1 MPTWNN
7 REVKVVKFKKVDK
20 IDEKLSVIGFGCWG
34 ISGPEYWD
42 GTTDENSI
50 KTIHKAIE
58 YGVNFFDVAPVYGFG
73 HAEEILGK
81 AVKGFRNKIII
92 ATKCGLIWDE
102 EKRIMNNLK
111 PESIFKEV
119 ENSLRRLQT
128 DYIDLYQL
136 HWPDPNTDIGET
148 MDAMLELKRSG
159 KIRYI
164 GLSNFSVSEAKRA
177 MQKAEISS
185 MQGLYNMLERN
196 ANSYHSIPLEYRT
209 ERDILPFCLE
219 NGMAFFPYSPLLQGL
234 LTGKFTGNE
243 SFKDVRAANPNL
255 SGEKFKMYINVV
267 KKLNDIADKIKKPL
281 SQIALNWLIRNE
293 AVTSVIAGA
302 QNSQQLEENIG
313 AVTWEMDD
321 ALYYEIERI
330 VADSDVI

>member
-1 MPTWNN
+1 M
-7 REVKVVKFKKVDK
+7 KFKKVDK
-20 IDEKLSVIGFGCWG
+20 INEKLSVIGFGCWG

-42 GTTDENSI
+42 GTTDESSI
-50 KTIHKAIE
+50 KAIHKAIE

-73 HAEEILGK
+73 HAEEVLGK
-81 AVKGFRNKIII
+81 AIKGFRSKIII

-102 EKRIMNNLK
+102 QKRITNNLK
-111 PESIFKEV
+111 PKSIFKEV
-119 ENSLRRLQT
+119 EDSLKRLQT

-136 HWPDPNTDIGET
+136 HWPDPSLDIEET
-148 MDAMLELKRSG
+148 MDAMLELKKSG

-164 GLSNFSVSEAKRA
+164 GLSNFSISEAKRA

-196 ANSYHSIPLEYRT
+196 ANSYHNIPLEYRT
-209 ERDILPFCLE
+209 EREILPFCLE

-234 LTGKFTGNE
+234 LAGKFTGNE

-255 SGEKFKMYINVV
+255 SGEKFKTYINVV
-267 KKLNDIADKIKKPL
+267 KKLKIIANEIKKPL
-281 SQIALNWLIRNE
+281 SQIALNWLIKSK
-293 AVTSVIAGA
+293 AVTSVIAGV
-302 QNSQQLEENIG
+302 QNPQQLEENIG

-321 ALYYEIERI
+321 DLYYKIEKI
-330 VADSDVI
+330 ITDSNVI

>member
-73 HAEEILGK
+73 HAEEI
-81 AVKGFRNKIII
+81 
-92 ATKCGLIWDE
+92 
-102 EKRIMNNLK
+102 
-111 PESIFKEV
+111 
-119 ENSLRRLQT
+119 RLQT

-330 VADSDVI
+330 VAVMDCESCFCQSPI